1 MTLKLQSADQ
11 LLNYLDDE
19 MAWRQKEIVELR
31 ALATAAL
38 GKRADVHVRAGIA
51 LLYAHW
57 EGFIKNAAN
66 AYINYLSHRGEM
78 TRDMQDCFIALS
90 IKSKLTAMGQ
100 SGKSSVAVPVV
111 KHLLASLDLP
121 VSLPH
126 AGISAESNLNADVFQ
141 NITGWLGFSASKY
154 SARFSLI
161 DESLLG
167 ARNKIAHGEFLTIN
181 ASRFASLAD
190 QIVELMQW
198 FKTDIE
204 NAVALAAFRR

>member
-1 MTLKLQSADQ
+1 M
-11 LLNYLDDE
+11 NYLDDE

-31 ALATAAL
+31 ALAMAAL
-38 GKRADVHVRAGIA
+38 GKRANVHVRAGIA

-57 EGFIKNAAN
+57 EGFIKNSAN

-78 TRDMQDCFIALS
+78 TRDLQDCFIALS

-121 VSLPH
+121 VSLPQ
-126 AGISAESNLNADVFQ
+126 AGISADSNLNADVFV
-141 NITGWLGFSASKY
+141 NIAGWLGFDTSKY
-154 SARFSLI
+154 SSRFPLI

-181 ASRFASLAD
+181 ASRFASLVD
-190 QIVELMQW
+190 QVIELMQW

-204 NAVALAAFRR
+204 NAVALAAFRK